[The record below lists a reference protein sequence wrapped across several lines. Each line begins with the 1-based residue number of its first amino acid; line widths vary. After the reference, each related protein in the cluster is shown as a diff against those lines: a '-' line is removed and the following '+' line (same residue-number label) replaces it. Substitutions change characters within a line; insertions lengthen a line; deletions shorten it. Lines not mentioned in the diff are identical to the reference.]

1 MEYPRIKWFIAWYGT
16 ICTVPYLHSFE
27 EERREERRQGFSP
40 APSSHLHLQFPVLLH
55 HEKIAR
61 PYHSDDAI
69 KRTAAKLTTPR
80 AIIIISTIILSGIR
94 GDGCDPPTQ
103 EHDTYHNTHHPSSSS
118 VDTRTKVNYYLMFS
132 PSAYQAIQS
141 KRLL

>member
-1 MEYPRIKWFIAWYGT
+1 MVHSVVWYNLYGT
-16 ICTVPYLHSFE
+16 IPTARLKKKE
-27 EERREERRQGFSP
+27 EKREGKDFLP
-40 APSSHLHLQFPVLLH
+40 SHLTYHTPSHLQFPVLLH
-55 HEKIAR
+55 HEKTLG
-61 PYHSDDAI
+61 PTNSDDAI

-94 GDGCDPPTQ
+94 GVGCDPPTQ